1 VRKKTFIPV
10 VIIAVLL
17 CVAFVGFKYIDSE
30 VPINAT
36 DSNETEESTPA
47 DAIIEGGSNQVS
59 KIVPSLGG
67 ISLGDSP
74 EKVISELGNDYSESI
89 EIDNAGIIG
98 EDVIVWS
105 YESGI
110 AVSFGK
116 TSGRVIR
123 VVSESPDFHTDLDIK
138 VGDNAKTALEVYK
151 TKFKEAI
158 SRHSDE

>member
-1 VRKKTFIPV
+1 MRKKTFIPV

-98 EDVIVWS
+98 EDIIVWS

-110 AVSFGK
+110 VVSFGK
-116 TSGRVIR
+116 TSGKVIK
-123 VVSESPDFHTDLDIK
+123 VVSESADF
-138 VGDNAKTALEVYK
+138 
-151 TKFKEAI
+151 
-158 SRHSDE
+158 